1 MERQCHGEA
10 VPPLPL
16 AHTSLIADTPTARPS
31 STDTKVNPPPPPKK
45 KVLERMIFIS
55 YWMGI
60 ILGYV
65 IVHYGLTLDIG
76 DGVCSLAMW
85 MPALCFVGIALTFKL
100 LES

>member
-16 AHTSLIADTPTARPS
+16 AHTSLFADTPLPPS
-31 STDTKVNPPPPPKK
+31 PPPPPK

-85 MPALCFVGIALTFKL
+85 MPALCFLGIALTFKL